1 MRSRKVWSYF
11 AGSSYDLSISDL
23 MSALC
28 CIFLLFLAVTVYKLN
43 LQKAEYVQKNELAT
57 QYKNKQEDLYK
68 ALEKEFAK
76 DLKDWSADI
85 AQVDGAIRIRFTDDS
100 FMFSGGD
107 WRLTVDFEAVLT
119 NFFGRLIKI
128 IGRDDFS
135 DDILELR
142 IEGHTKKIDGS
153 VDDYNRGMEISMNRA
168 QSVLIYC
175 LEHTSIPYRK
185 ISNEDAIPWIRKRIA
200 GIGYSFSIPG
210 EDKKDRRVEF
220 KIRTKAESVI
230 DDLQKLDG
238 FAK

>member
-1 MRSRKVWSYF
+1 MRSRKMRGSLVS
-11 AGSSYDLSISDL
+11 SSYDLSISDL

-28 CIFLLFLAVTVYKLN
+28 CVFLLFLAVTVYKLN
-43 LQKAEYVQKNELAT
+43 QQKMEYQQKNALAT
-57 QYKNKQEDLYK
+57 EYKDRQEDLYK
-68 ALEKEFAK
+68 ALEKEFIQ
-76 DLKDWSADI
+76 DLKGWSADI

-107 WRLTVDFEAVLT
+107 WRLTFDFETVLT

-128 IGRDDFS
+128 IGSDDFC

-153 VDDYNRGMEISMNRA
+153 IDDYNRGMEISMNRA
-168 QSVLIYC
+168 KSVLIYC

-185 ISNEDAIPWIRKRIA
+185 IGNEDAIPWIRKRIA

-238 FAK
+238 FGK